1 MPPHSNAPGSLPLGG
16 FARAS
21 SWVGSHKIVV
31 GGSTITSS
39 PSNYDV
45 LTSNS
50 NNLML
55 ELLMHI
61 AIEVMFRLDMVE
73 EEMVLSMDEQSLRE
87 FLKA

>member
-1 MPPHSNAPGSLPLGG
+1 
-16 FARAS
+16 
-21 SWVGSHKIVV
+21 
-31 GGSTITSS
+31 
-39 PSNYDV
+39 
-45 LTSNS
+45 
-50 NNLML
+50 ML